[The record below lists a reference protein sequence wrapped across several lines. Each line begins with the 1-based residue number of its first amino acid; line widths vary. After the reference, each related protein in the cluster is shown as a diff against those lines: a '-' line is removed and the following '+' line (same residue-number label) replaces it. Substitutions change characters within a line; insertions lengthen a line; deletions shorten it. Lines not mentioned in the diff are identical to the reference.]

1 MEPTP
6 QNPYAPPSSA
16 IGDNE
21 PKAATPA
28 NAKLYTPAQIRAGS
42 FLGGPIAAAYL
53 LRGNF
58 LVLDRGPE
66 ARTTVVWGVVFV
78 AGLMAL
84 LPFLPTRFPNLIVP
98 LLYSIAAGSVAD
110 KWQLQ
115 KQAIVDSGKYQI
127 QSNWR
132 VFGMALLFMIAFML
146 IVVLEIFCLV
156 ALGLMH
162 F

>member
-1 MEPTP
+1 
-6 QNPYAPPSSA
+6 
-16 IGDNE
+16 
-21 PKAATPA
+21 
-28 NAKLYTPAQIRAGS
+28 
-42 FLGGPIAAAYL
+42 
-53 LRGNF
+53 LRENF
-58 LVLDRGPE
+58 RVLDRGPE
-66 ARTTVVWGVVFV
+66 ARTTVVRGVAFV

-84 LPFLPTRFPNLIVP
+84 LPFLPTRFPNVLIP
-98 LLYSIAAGSVAD
+98 LLYSVAAGSVAD

-115 KQAIVDSGKYQI
+115 KQAIVDSGRYKI

-132 VFGMALLFMIAFML
+132 VFGMALLFMIVFML